1 MNERGMF
8 HVKSGVEPIKMESDW
23 LEHLPWV
30 EKYRPESL
38 NDVISQEHI
47 VQTCK
52 GLGGQLPE
60 V

>member
-1 MNERGMF
+1 MF